1 MPRPHRGLGACGQR
15 SVLWLG
21 NRDYPG
27 SRQVLCLSVNEIRR
41 LHAIFCRPAHP
52 PGHHLHWSYW
62 RRRHQARAR
71 HFHYQR
77 RREKDRTARAI

>member
-1 MPRPHRGLGACGQR
+1 MARPRRGLGACGQR
-15 SVLWLG
+15 SGLRPG

-27 SRQVLCLSVNEIRR
+27 NRQVLCLSVNEIRR
-41 LHAIFCRPAHP
+41 LHAIFCQPAHP
-52 PGHHLHWSYW
+52 PSHHLRWSHW

-77 RREKDRTARAI
+77 RRERER